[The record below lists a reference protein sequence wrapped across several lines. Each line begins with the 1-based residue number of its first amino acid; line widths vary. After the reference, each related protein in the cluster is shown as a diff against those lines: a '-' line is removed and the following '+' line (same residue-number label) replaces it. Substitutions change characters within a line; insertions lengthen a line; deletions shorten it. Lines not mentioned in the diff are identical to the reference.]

1 MFSYEL
7 VDNQSK
13 TFTLQNRKN
22 KKVLSVYSAQKGKT
36 KGLMKK

>member
-13 TFTLQNRKN
+13 TLTLQNRKN
-22 KKVLSVYSAQKGKT
+22 KIVLSVYSAQKGKR
-36 KGLMKK
+36 KELMKN